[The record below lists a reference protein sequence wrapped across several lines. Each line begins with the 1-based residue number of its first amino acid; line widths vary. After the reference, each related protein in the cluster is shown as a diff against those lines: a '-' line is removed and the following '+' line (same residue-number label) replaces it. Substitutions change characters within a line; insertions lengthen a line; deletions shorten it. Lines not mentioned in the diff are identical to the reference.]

1 MSAEG
6 NPLEDMDVLPPWWLD
21 VATGER
27 LRGSLVEAVVTAS
40 RVPWDIARLRWHVT
54 DMTEDETASSECVCG
69 QTGLRYRFTIADD
82 VSGAE
87 LFPIGSDCIAHFDV
101 LAMTSAAT
109 VLADFAALTSA
120 ARGGVLDLKGDL
132 SRRRLALLHRR
143 GMLADREFEFLVSM
157 FNRRREM
164 TLRQQGWA
172 HALMVRLTCEFAAT
186 GGAK

>member
-21 VATGER
+21 VATGKR

-87 LFPIGSDCIAHFDV
+87 LFPIGSDCITHFGVD
-101 LAMTSAAT
+101 AMTAAAT
-109 VLADFAALTSA
+109 DLADLAALTSA
-120 ARGGVLDLKGDL
+120 AHDRVLDLKDDL

-143 GMLADREFEFLVSM
+143 GTLNAREFEFLTSV
-157 FNRRREM
+157 FNRRRSL
-164 TLRQQGWA
+164 TPRQQGWTD
-172 HALMVRLTCEFAAT
+172 ALMARLTGELT
-186 GGAK
+186 GGAA